1 MKIRQTG
8 FAEINETRIFVF
20 FVVRYPKNENKVRKK
35 FRRPNPLPCTL
46 SKTSGDAPAAGDDF
60 FPDSGDRD
68 LSIGEVSAPMD
79 ATNKSYGRFKLSFFK
94 TFLVTP
100 NFSFFYHSG
109 FHKIYVSVLQKQS
122 AFAFFRKMLD
132 FHAVIYF
139 GNTCT
144 FG

>member
-79 ATNKSYGRFKLSFFK
+79 ATNKSYGRFKLSFFYILSWSLPIWK
-94 TFLVTP
+94 KVCQHIALVDP
-100 NFSFFYHSG
+100 RGVGGGEIFP
-109 FHKIYVSVLQKQS
+109 QP
-122 AFAFFRKMLD
+122 
-132 FHAVIYF
+132 
-139 GNTCT
+139 
-144 FG
+144 